1 MLLGGFSCHECNDW
15 TGLCFIHPITS
26 LLCRSGIQEVHLK
39 VNTFICVLVFMSV
52 EKTGLGQNG
61 FGPEVLSTVCR
72 REHQGIESQS
82 PPDKDRRAEADKC
95 SVTLD

>member
-1 MLLGGFSCHECNDW
+1 MGKDW
-15 TGLCFIHPITS
+15 TGICFIHPITS

-39 VNTFICVLVFMSV
+39 VNISSCVLVFMLV

-61 FGPEVLSTVCR
+61 FGPGVLSTLCHR
-72 REHQGIESQS
+72 QHQGIESQS
-82 PPDKDRRAEADKC
+82 PPDKDRREEADKR